1 MKRRRSTALL
11 AVAAAAVLI
20 PGVLQP
26 MAATADPTDRWILA
40 GDQAGPRLV
49 AFDPADTNWED
60 AGSVKWEWEPT
71 TALGFSATEIA
82 AFRNVTDFKLRD
94 TPQGKRIVLTASYGL
109 AAVISYPEGVR
120 QWAQVLPLSDNLH
133 SGELLPNGNVAITST
148 NTSTGYVR
156 VYAASQGPNASTYAE
171 YALGAQSHGSLW
183 DPITERL
190 WIIGKQGSG
199 TNDPRVISALSV
211 TGTPASPRVNADD
224 RKWFQLPDIGPHDLT
239 ADPNDPNLLLIST
252 NDYTYEFDKTASTN
266 PFTEL
271 DPSEGSLPRVKAVSR
286 QPSGQTVQTRPDEYK
301 TPKGACATV
310 NYWCT
315 DTVDFYG
322 PDTTRTVTG
331 AQFYRAKTLWDDYNA
346 AGDHVH
352 GTLSARVKPGS
363 GSWGSPG
370 VVDSATEITAIAAAA
385 APDGSVHAQYVVPG
399 DGVWSRTRNSSG
411 TWSSATQ
418 IDANAAVTDVSS
430 AVRPD
435 GTLHVQTL
443 IPGQGVWDRTR
454 SATGTWSTATKIDS
468 NAGIIDISSAA
479 LPNGNLHVQALV
491 GGTGIYNRVLASG
504 SWSTSSKIADGCE
517 GTGVNDPCVAQISA
531 AGLPDGT
538 VQVQALTPASGLSN
552 LSRSASGTWSTPV
565 QIDSND
571 AITRVSSAAAAD
583 GTLNVQTVV
592 PGFGI
597 WNRVRS
603 AAGAWAGSVQIDSSD
618 TSFAVF
624 GAVTSAGELVVGH
637 LGYTS

>member
-1 MKRRRSTALL
+1 MKRTHSQAALVL
-11 AVAAAAVLI
+11 AAAAVI
-20 PGVLQP
+20 AGSLQP
-26 MAATADPTDRWILA
+26 MAAAADPSDRWILA

-49 AFDPADTNWED
+49 AFDPAVTDWD
-60 AGSVKWEWEPT
+60 DPAAIRWEWEPT
-71 TALGFSATEIA
+71 TALGFSAAEIA

-94 TPQGKRIVLTASYGL
+94 TPQGQRIVLTASYGL

-120 QWAQVLPLSDNLH
+120 QWARVLPLSDNLH

-156 VYAASQGPNASTYAE
+156 VYAASQGPNASHYAQ
-171 YALGAQSHGSLW
+171 YSLNAQSHGSLW

-190 WIIGKQGSG
+190 WIVGKQGSG
-199 TNDPRVISALSV
+199 ASDPRIITALSV
-211 TGTPASPRVNADD
+211 TGTPAAPRLNEDD
-224 RKWFQLPDIGPHDLT
+224 RKWFELPDIGSHDLT
-239 ADPNDPNLLLIST
+239 ADPNDPNALLIST
-252 NDYTYEFDKTASTN
+252 NDYTYEVDKTVSTN

-271 DPSEGSLPRVKAVSR
+271 GATSGSLPRVKAISR

-301 TPKGACATV
+301 TPKGACAAV

-322 PDTTRTVTG
+322 PDMTRTVTG
-331 AQFYRAKTLWDDYNA
+331 AQFYRAKALWGEYNA
-346 AGDHVH
+346 AGNHLH
-352 GTLSARVKPGS
+352 GELSVRVKAGS
-363 GSWGSPG
+363 GGWGSPG
-370 VVDSATEITAIAAAA
+370 VVDPSTEITAIAAAA
-385 APDGSVHAQYVVPG
+385 APDGRVHAQYVVPG
-399 DGVWSRTRNSSG
+399 DGVWARTRSAAG
-411 TWSSATQ
+411 AWSAATK

-430 AVRPD
+430 TVRPD
-435 GTLHVQTL
+435 GTVHVQTL

-454 SATGTWSTATKIDS
+454 STAGVWSAATKIDS
-468 NAGIIDISSAA
+468 NASIVDISSAA
-479 LPNGNLHVQALV
+479 LPNGNVHVQALV
-491 GGTGIYNRVLASG
+491 AGTGIYNRVLASG

-517 GTGVNDPCVAQISA
+517 GTSVNDPCVAQISA

-538 VQVQALTPASGLSN
+538 VQVQALTPAAGVSN
-552 LSRSASGTWSTPV
+552 LSRSTTGAWSMPV

-571 AITRVSSAAAAD
+571 AITRISAAAAPD

-597 WNRVRS
+597 WNRART
-603 AAGAWAGSVQIDSSD
+603 AAGVWPGSVQIDSSE

-624 GAVTSAGELVVGH
+624 GAVSSVGELIVGD
-637 LGYTS
+637 LGYAF